1 MDKKVNCSIL
11 FYDYYW
17 IVLFGTSFFYSE
29 FEKKRIHHKLK
40 MSMLIE
46 KPTNNTSSS
55 SSTIQHLN
63 NIMKQLYLDRQFPL
77 NLDRQ
82 LKVDETASTSFNII
96 TTSTP
101 IFSLSP
107 SLSST
112 SSMTTS
118 SNLEV
123 SFQETL
129 LWSLLFYP
137 MVILAAIGN
146 LLIIWIIATKPLM
159 RNIMNQYLMNLTLSD
174 FLSVTFNASFNFIFM
189 LHQHW
194 PFGKIYCI
202 ANNFIANL
210 TIVSSVS
217 TMMLISIDR

>member
-1 MDKKVNCSIL
+1 MSI
-11 FYDYYW
+11 FN
-17 IVLFGTSFFYSE
+17 
-29 FEKKRIHHKLK
+29 
-40 MSMLIE
+40 E
-46 KPTNNTSSS
+46 KPIVNA
-55 SSTIQHLN
+55 SSTIQYLN
-63 NIMKQLYLDRQFPL
+63 NVMEQFYLNSQFPV

-82 LKVDETASTSFNII
+82 SQTDTTAATAINII

-101 IFSLSP
+101 TYSISA
-107 SLSST
+107 ST
-112 SSMTTS
+112 SPTATS
-118 SNLEV
+118 SLEV
-123 SFQETL
+123 SFLETL

-174 FLSVTFNASFNFIFM
+174 FLSVTFNASFNFVFM